1 MYNLVEPCL
10 TNLCFGFLPLTQIHP
25 QSSKGE
31 EHPPWFLWIRLKV
44 TKLKINIT
52 ASVKNS
58 SAQRR
63 YVQSQGSV
71 SITKY
76 FLSWSSPV
84 TALCHLTSMETSL
97 SSSLTE
103 ILQEVEQP
111 RPSLK
116 YQAGR
121 RACSMAWT

>member
-1 MYNLVEPCL
+1 MYNLVQPCL
-10 TNLCFGFLPLTQIHP
+10 TQVSVCLTQIHS
-25 QSSKGE
+25 QFSKGE
-31 EHPPWFLWIRLKV
+31 EHHPWFLWITLKV

-52 ASVKNS
+52 AAIKNS

-63 YVQSQGSV
+63 YVQSQGLV

-76 FLSWSSPV
+76 FQSWSSPV

-97 SSSLTE
+97 TSSLTE
-103 ILQEVEQP
+103 ILQEIEQP
-111 RPSLK
+111 RASLK

-121 RACSMAWT
+121 RACSMA

>member
-1 MYNLVEPCL
+1 MYNLVQPCL
-10 TNLCFGFLPLTQIHP
+10 AKVSVCFGFLPMTQIHS
-25 QSSKGE
+25 QFSKGE
-31 EHPPWFLWIRLKV
+31 EPLPWFLWIRLKV

-52 ASVKNS
+52 ALLKNS

-71 SITKY
+71 SITKC

-84 TALCHLTSMETSL
+84 TAWCHLTSMEISL

-111 RPSLK
+111 RPS
-116 YQAGR
+116 
-121 RACSMAWT
+121 

>member
-1 MYNLVEPCL
+1 MVSRKRVYSLVQPCL
-10 TNLCFGFLPLTQIHP
+10 TKVSVCFGFLPLSHIHS
-25 QSSKGE
+25 QFSKGE
-31 EHPPWFLWIRLKV
+31 QHHPWFLRIRLKV
-44 TKLKINIT
+44 TKLKISIT
-52 ASVKNS
+52 ASIKNS

-63 YVQSQGSV
+63 YVQSQGLV

-76 FLSWSSPV
+76 FLNWSSPA

-111 RPSLK
+111 
-116 YQAGR
+116 
-121 RACSMAWT
+121 